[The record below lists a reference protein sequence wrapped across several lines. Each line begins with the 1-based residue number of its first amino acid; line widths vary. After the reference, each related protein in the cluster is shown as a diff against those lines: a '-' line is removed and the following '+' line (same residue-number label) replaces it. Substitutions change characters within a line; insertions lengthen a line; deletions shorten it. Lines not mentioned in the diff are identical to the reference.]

1 MILAKVKYFCRDEE
15 ELMVLRGF
23 LDYKLDHWDDMKVL
37 YEQLKSSISFP
48 VCQTQF
54 MIRSGS
60 WKGSMWRT
68 LRERK
73 KGEVFPN
80 THEQKLFDLSI
91 FVWGD
96 IETKNK
102 VEPKISEES
111 VSVVEALMR
120 LGMDVLASKRGWNLG
135 KHRDG
140 TSSLRWIANTSVQSG
155 KNLDWHS
162 WYLWFRD
169 RLGLLGSNVL
179 DYVFLKLNF
188 YWVIR
193 RNKSILLKGNKS

>member
-1 MILAKVKYFCRDEE
+1 M
-15 ELMVLRGF
+15 
-23 LDYKLDHWDDMKVL
+23 
-37 YEQLKSSISFP
+37 
-48 VCQTQF
+48 
-54 MIRSGS
+54 
-60 WKGSMWRT
+60 
-68 LRERK
+68 REKK

-140 TSSLRWIANTSVQSG
+140 TSSLR
-155 KNLDWHS
+155 
-162 WYLWFRD
+162 
-169 RLGLLGSNVL
+169 
-179 DYVFLKLNF
+179 
-188 YWVIR
+188 
-193 RNKSILLKGNKS
+193 